1 MSLASF
7 GRCSLTSIPGAEVL
21 IGLNSPAPLL
31 SGLRSNVSLWLG
43 PPSIHRRMQLLC
55 FFGATES
62 AAAAWLA
69 RTDIQPDAD
78 AAPTPAAESFRKSRR
93 ERSDR
98 LMGNMA
104 CEGVRVEGVRVKAQG
119 RTALG
124 VRIV

>member
-7 GRCSLTSIPGAEVL
+7 GRCSLTSTPGAEVL

-31 SGLRSNVSLWLG
+31 SGLRSKVSLWLG

-55 FFGATES
+55 FLGATES

-78 AAPTPAAESFRKSRR
+78 ATPTPAESLRNSRR
-93 ERSDR
+93 ERSVR
-98 LMGNMA
+98 LMGSMA
-104 CEGVRVEGVRVKAQG
+104 CEGVRVEGVRVKAHPPRRVGFRGQ
-119 RTALG
+119 
-124 VRIV
+124 